1 MEASKLDKRY
11 NSIDLCKFIMA
22 FFVVA
27 IHTCPLNNSTN
38 KHLLNIYNLL
48 VGLAVP
54 FFFLASGYLLAAKM
68 DYPYGN
74 QNDISRIKR
83 QLVKILRMY
92 VTWSLIY
99 LPLAVYQFIATGTP
113 FIKAF
118 LLYVRGFFFLGE
130 QYNSWPLWYLLST
143 ILSLA
148 VIGFILKK
156 KKSSRALIVLI
167 VVASILNIGISGL
180 ANYNGNL
187 PSVIVKL
194 QKLIEYTIASGRL
207 FSGMIYIPAGMLL
220 AHKRMP
226 KLLNWAVFV
235 VCFIANY
242 FIADSIIS
250 SYLLMFT
257 AFAFFGIVE
266 RIELKNNK
274 WYAQLRS
281 MSTTIYLMHMYVWTF
296 YYKIIY
302 GEKTYGVDSF
312 IVTAII
318 VTIIAFT
325 YSVIECKRKALRNQ
339 SSIIEK

>member
-1 MEASKLDKRY
+1 MVFAVNDS
-11 NSIDLCKFIMA
+11 FIGCDRVH
-22 FFVVA
+22 F
-27 IHTCPLNNSTN
+27 
-38 KHLLNIYNLL
+38 
-48 VGLAVP
+48 
-54 FFFLASGYLLAAKM
+54 
-68 DYPYGN
+68 
-74 QNDISRIKR
+74 
-83 QLVKILRMY
+83 
-92 VTWSLIY
+92 
-99 LPLAVYQFIATGTP
+99 
-113 FIKAF
+113 
-118 LLYVRGFFFLGE
+118 E
-130 QYNSWPLWYLLST
+130 
-143 ILSLA
+143 
-148 VIGFILKK
+148 K
-156 KKSSRALIVLI
+156 KKSSRVLIVLI
-167 VVASILNIGISGL
+167 VVASIMSIGISAL
-180 ANYNGNL
+180 ANYKGNL
-187 PSVIVKL
+187 PSVIAKL